1 MGRRDVKMA
10 DKSAPNTAGDA
21 NIALLLRLMGQAF
34 DAPHAW
40 QGTNVGNALRGVD
53 AECAAWRPQPGR
65 HNIWELVVHMAYWK
79 YRVYR
84 HVTDAPPRSFDLDGS
99 DWFVRP
105 ERNEAKDLLDGAW
118 EPDRQLLFDWHGRLT
133 EAVEALDPKSLDEH
147 AYDRYSAE
155 DLIRGIG
162 AHDVYHTGQ
171 IQLLKVMRR
180 DR

>member
-1 MGRRDVKMA
+1 MA
-10 DKSAPNTAGDA
+10 GKSAPNTAGDA
-21 NIALLLRLMGQAF
+21 QIALLLRLMGQAF
-34 DAPHAW
+34 DAQHAW
-40 QGTNVGNALRGVD
+40 QGTNVANALRGVD
-53 AECAAWRPQPGR
+53 ADRAAWRPQPGR

-84 HVTDAPPRSFDLDGS
+84 HVTDAPPRSFDVKGS

-105 ERNEAKDLLDGAW
+105 ERNQAKDISDGAW
-118 EPDRQLLFDWHGRLT
+118 EANRLLLFDWHERLT
-133 EAVEALDPKSLDEH
+133 EAVKALDPTLLGENT
-147 AYDRYSAE
+147 YDRYSVE
-155 DLIRGIG
+155 DLIRGIA